1 MELADLRFVAV
12 TIYGVNRPKF
22 CGCHILWCKQ
32 TCVLWLSCFMELAYL
47 CFVAIKFYGV
57 NSHVSWLPCIM
68 GLTDLCFVA
77 VTMFGINIPV
87 FYGHQVLW
95 G

>member
-1 MELADLRFVAV
+1 MDLA
-12 TIYGVNRPKF
+12 N
-22 CGCHILWCKQ
+22 
-32 TCVLWLSCFMELAYL
+32 L
-47 CFVAIKFYGV
+47 CFVVIKFYGV
-57 NSHVSWLPCIM
+57 NSHVSWLSCMM

-77 VTMFGINIPV
+77 VTMFGVNIPV